1 MRDWIDKFDNVLLPI
16 LFSTLWIMIR
26 MLHDQYE
33 WRLDGIK
40 NYMLRLWIG
49 IIFTTIASFV
59 INKDIHMW
67 NIDLYWTS
75 MFLIWLFGMEISL
88 FMLDKEF
95 MSSVWKVIR
104 EALLRKI
111 K

>member
-1 MRDWIDKFDNVLLPI
+1 MKENIDKFDNVLLPI
-16 LFSTLWIMIR
+16 LFSTLGIMIR

-33 WRLDGIK
+33 WRLDELK

-49 IIFTTIASFV
+49 IIFTTIASFL
-59 INKDIHMW
+59 INKDMHMW
-67 NIDLYWTS
+67 NVDLYWTS

-88 FMLDKEF
+88 FLLDKDF
-95 MSSVWKVIR
+95 MKSVWKSVR
-104 EALLRKI
+104 DALLRKI